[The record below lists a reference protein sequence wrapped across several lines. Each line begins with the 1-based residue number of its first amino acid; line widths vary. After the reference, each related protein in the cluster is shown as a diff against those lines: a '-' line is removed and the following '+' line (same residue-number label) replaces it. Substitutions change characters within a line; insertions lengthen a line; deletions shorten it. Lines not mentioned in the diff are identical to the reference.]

1 MSLRDGMEDVRYF
14 LSSRQPCIWVT
25 TYEEEAFI
33 ADLQSMLQT
42 QMPNMRLCLWSN
54 IEGLKTMPISVG
66 EKIGD
71 ADVRL
76 REIPALFAHMR
87 EQLKKP
93 DSNQT
98 IYLLRDLHAMMN
110 DPRTRRAIR
119 DIAEYFQDVY
129 MPIMILSPETL
140 IHDDVARLF
149 RTTTYALPDK
159 TLITDLVDAANTKV
173 QGAIKK
179 GKTQYTPISKDQYP
193 AYAEVLRGL
202 TKLEITNVLLESL
215 IRFKTLNLEFLT
227 DYKIQKIRKSGAL
240 GYKKPTATLK
250 DLGGHN
256 ALKSWVSEINR
267 LYSKEARALG
277 LPQPKGVILLGAPGN
292 GKTKFAEALAG
303 ELKLPLLTLEMSR
316 ILSSM
321 VGSSEANMRRAI
333 EMIKASAP
341 CCVILD
347 EVEKAIGG
355 NY

>member
-33 ADLQSMLQT
+33 ADLQSMIQT

-179 GKTQYTPISKDQYP
+179 GKTQYTPISKDQYS

-321 VGSSEANMRRAI
+321 VGSSEI